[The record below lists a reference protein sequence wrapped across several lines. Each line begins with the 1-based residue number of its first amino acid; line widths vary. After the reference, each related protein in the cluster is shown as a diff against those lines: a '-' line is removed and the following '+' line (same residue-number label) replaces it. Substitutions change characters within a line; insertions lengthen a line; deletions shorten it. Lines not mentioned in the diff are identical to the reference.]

1 MKYHNL
7 FQSMFM
13 LFAMTVLLATIGFIL
28 AGREGL
34 LIAAFV
40 AATFMMF
47 GRSQSTKWMLH
58 AIGAVKLR
66 PDQAPVLHEILAEL
80 SRRAGIERAPTLHL
94 VEASTM
100 LGFSTGTSSHDA
112 SIVLSSSLVQRLNAR
127 EIASVMA
134 HEISHIASGDLA
146 VMAMADTLTRM
157 TRTLSLLGLF
167 FLIFNV
173 PMAATVGAQV
183 PWGVVILLASA
194 PLISYVMQMTLSRLR
209 EFEADEGAIGLSGDP
224 EGLIGALEKLEI
236 QNTGFLRHAYVPSH
250 PETEPSLLRSHP
262 MTVERV
268 RRIAELEPGVEPL
281 PSTLIGTQHGYPG
294 SQDYGLGVPIR
305 WLLRWWR

>member
-1 MKYHNL
+1 MRLHNL
-7 FQSMFM
+7 AHSLFM
-13 LFAMTVLLATIGFIL
+13 LFAMTVLMASIGFIL
-28 AGREGL
+28 AGRDGL
-34 LIAAFV
+34 LIAAFI

-47 GRSQSTKWMLH
+47 GRGHSTKWMLN

-66 PDQAPVLHEILAEL
+66 PDQAPILHEILAEL
-80 SRRAGIERAPTLHL
+80 TRRAGMDRSPALHL
-94 VEASTM
+94 VEADTM
-100 LGFSTGTSSHDA
+100 LGFSSGVSSHDA
-112 SIVLSSSLVQRLNAR
+112 SIVLSSSLVQRLTAR
-127 EIASVMA
+127 EIAGVMA

-173 PMAATVGAQV
+173 PMAATVGTQI

-209 EFEADEGAIGLSGDP
+209 EFEADEGAIGISGDP
-224 EGLIGALEKLEI
+224 QGLITALEKLEI

-268 RRIAELEPGVEPL
+268 RRISELEPQVQPL
-281 PSTLIGTQHGYPG
+281 PNKLISSEHGYPG
-294 SQDYGLGVPIR
+294 SQGGSFGVPIR

>member
-1 MKYHNL
+1 MNYHNL
-7 FQSMFM
+7 AHSMFM
-13 LFAMTVLLATIGFIL
+13 LFAMTVLLASIGFVL

-34 LIAAFV
+34 LIAAFI

-47 GRSQSTKWMLH
+47 GRGQSTKWMLS

-66 PDQAPVLHEILAEL
+66 PDQAPALHDILGEL
-80 SRRAGIERAPTLHL
+80 TRRAGLDRTPSLHL
-94 VEASTM
+94 VEANTM
-100 LGFSTGTSSHDA
+100 LGFSTGVSSHDA
-112 SIVLSSSLVQRLNAR
+112 SVVLSSSLVQRLSAR
-127 EIASVMA
+127 EIAGVLA
-134 HEISHIASGDLA
+134 HEVSHIASGDLA

-173 PMAATVGAQV
+173 PMAATVGSQV

-194 PLISYVMQMTLSRLR
+194 PLMSYVMQMTLSRLR
-209 EFEADEGAIGLSGDP
+209 EFEADEGAIAISGDP
-224 EGLIGALEKLEI
+224 EGLITALEKLEI
-236 QNTGFLRHAYVPSH
+236 QNTGFLRHAYLPSH

-268 RRIAELEPGVEPL
+268 RRIAEIEPRVPPL
-281 PSTLIGTQHGYPG
+281 SNDLIGKQHGYPR
-294 SQDYGLGVPIR
+294 SEDYALGVPIR